1 MGNVTV
7 THSVTIAAP
16 PERVW
21 DYTQDYQHR
30 ATWDASVI
38 EAEVEQEAP
47 TRVVRV
53 RGVGGM
59 KFRLRYKVSARPT
72 KTSLVM
78 TDVGSL
84 LFSGGG
90 GSWVYAPDGRGT
102 RWTQHNT
109 LTFRSS
115 FVGWLLGPLVRWQL
129 LRVCIRA
136 MRKAKGI
143 IEELE

>member
-1 MGNVTV
+1 MVNATV
-7 THSVTIAAP
+7 TNTLTIAGS

-21 DYTQDYQHR
+21 DYTQDYRHR
-30 ATWDASVI
+30 PTWDASVL
-38 EAEVEQEAP
+38 EAEVEEESPA
-47 TRVVRV
+47 RVVRV

-59 KFRLRYKVSARPT
+59 KFRLRYKVFARPT

-78 TDVGSL
+78 TDVRSI

-90 GSWVYAPDGRGT
+90 GSWVYERDGAGT

-129 LRVCIRA
+129 RRACRRA
-136 MRKAKGI
+136 MRTAKAI
-143 IEELE
+143 LEGAR